1 MGSHAAGERYA
12 REVLRMRTYRP
23 HSKAEIPEG
32 RQEGPEQGC
41 DAGYAIGLQIGRVYR
56 GLRGFVYKKFA
67 SYKKF
72 EKKHLQKALK
82 RVHEMLDLDI
92 GKLLKLRLLVSKE
105 IIESALKRE
114 TSLGA
119 HFMIK
124 GLDE

>member
-1 MGSHAAGERYA
+1 MKFIQFRIGDIVQMKKKHPAAARMGSHAAGERYA

-41 DAGYAIGLQIGRVYR
+41 DAGYAISLQIGRVYR

-72 EKKHLQKALK
+72 EKNTCKV
-82 RVHEMLDLDI
+82 RIPML
-92 GKLLKLRLLVSKE
+92 
-105 IIESALKRE
+105 
-114 TSLGA
+114 
-119 HFMIK
+119 
-124 GLDE
+124 